1 MQKQLFSLLFS
12 MILLAVVALPT
23 IDEVLLDALD
33 IEIEISID
41 EEESKEK
48 ETKTLE
54 FNVLLEEEYA
64 YSNMALHVSDI
75 HSHYQNSYSDLYLE
89 CFCPPPEYI

>member
-12 MILLAVVALPT
+12 MILLTVVALPT
-23 IDEVLLDALD
+23 IDEVILDAFD

-54 FNVLLEEEYA
+54 FNVLLEEEDSD
-64 YSNMALHVSDI
+64 SNMALDTSNI
-75 HSHYQNSYSDLYLE
+75 HNYYQNSYSDLYLE